1 LVAGTAGE
9 SPAPAR
15 RPPGRP
21 RDVSAD
27 QAILW
32 ATLELLY
39 LRGYGGLTVDD
50 VAARAGVARTTVY
63 RRWPSK
69 EVLVAAAVSDRSAS
83 TFTMP
88 DTGTT
93 RGDLEELVRLAAS
106 AFTGATGV
114 VMRTLIREAGQ
125 SELLRALV
133 QGIVSSRR
141 ELYLEVIERGI
152 ARGDLPVDLDRE
164 LFIDLLMG
172 PGWIRL
178 VITESPIPDELP
190 AQIVELVLHGILP
203 H

>member
-1 LVAGTAGE
+1 VVASSAGE
-9 SPAPAR
+9 PTAPAR

-21 RDVSAD
+21 RDVNAD
-27 QAILW
+27 SAILW

-69 EVLVAAAVSDRSAS
+69 EVLVAAAVSDRAAS

-93 RGDLEELVRLAAS
+93 RGDLEELVRLAA
-106 AFTGATGV
+106 AGLTGATGV

-141 ELYLEVIERGI
+141 ELYLEVIDRGI

-164 LFIDLLMG
+164 LFIDVLMG

-178 VITESPIPDELP
+178 VITESEVPVTLP
-190 AQIVELVLHGILP
+190 TQIVELVLHGVLP
-203 H
+203 R